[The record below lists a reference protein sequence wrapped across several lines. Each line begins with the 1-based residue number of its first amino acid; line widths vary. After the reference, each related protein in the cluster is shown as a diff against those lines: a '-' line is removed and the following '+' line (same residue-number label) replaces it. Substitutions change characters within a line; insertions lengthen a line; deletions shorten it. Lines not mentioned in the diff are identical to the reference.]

1 MSKKSVAEELT
12 LVTTHWN
19 SSNGLRHGCLARFVN
34 SANYASL
41 CAMENWLGCERL
53 LYSIRMDSGRSE
65 GKRKTK
71 KYLEK
76 EEELGGSQSGCTRQK
91 VLVRQQH
98 GGLMR
103 QLAR

>member
-1 MSKKSVAEELT
+1 MK
-12 LVTTHWN
+12 
-19 SSNGLRHGCLARFVN
+19 GLCHGCLARFVN

-76 EEELGGSQSGCTRQK
+76 DSRERAKQSGVEELGGSQSGCTRQK